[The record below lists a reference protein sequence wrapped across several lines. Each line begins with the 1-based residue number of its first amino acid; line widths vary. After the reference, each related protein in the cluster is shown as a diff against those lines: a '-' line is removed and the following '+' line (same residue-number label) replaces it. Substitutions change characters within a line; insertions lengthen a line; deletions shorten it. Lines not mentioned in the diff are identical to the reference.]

1 MGNNAMHHFLVSAQE
16 AILSGKYQE
25 DVQEDVQEPEGLG
38 ATMQT
43 SGTDSS
49 KTYTGS
55 SSKASAFRSFLSKL
69 GNSGGSGLG
78 FGN

>member
-1 MGNNAMHHFLVSAQE
+1 MGNNTMHHLVVSAQE
-16 AILSGKYQE
+16 AILGAKY
-25 DVQEDVQEPEGLG
+25 QEDVQEPEGLG

-43 SGTDSS
+43 SGIDSS

-69 GNSGGSGLG
+69 GNSGRSGLG